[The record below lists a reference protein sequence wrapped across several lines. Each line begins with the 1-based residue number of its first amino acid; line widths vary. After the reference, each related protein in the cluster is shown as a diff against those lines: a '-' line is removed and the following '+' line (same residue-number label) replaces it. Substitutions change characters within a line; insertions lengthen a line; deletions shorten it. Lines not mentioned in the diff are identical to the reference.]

1 MNMHMSQN
9 ILAETELRHLAAIPY
24 QIISPAGNAPIIG
37 IYQDSLLGSYRF
49 TRPNIKFS
57 PRDAMNLLM
66 MYSKVDVK
74 ALRDAGSE
82 ISSFDI
88 LSQILAPITLK
99 YKTKLFDE
107 AEDEK
112 ESNNILEIRNGK
124 YIRGQLEKSVLSS
137 TTKGILHRICNDF
150 GNFQSADFIDDL
162 QNVVTEYMKTSSF
175 SVGISDLIANTKT
188 RDSIIEI
195 IADQKQK
202 VKTLIDKVHLGIFE
216 NNTANTNMAQFETN
230 VGNTLNDATNQ
241 AGKIGLKSLNKTN
254 RFVMIVNSGSKGSP
268 INISQMIS
276 CLGQTS
282 VDGKRIPYGF
292 DSRTLPHF
300 NKFDDSPNARG
311 FIENSY
317 ISGLTAPELFFHAM
331 GGRIGLIDTA
341 CKTSQTGYI
350 QRRLIKGLEDLKVE
364 YDMTV
369 RNNKGKIIQFAYG
382 DDGFDSMR
390 TENQIMPLVGMSTE
404 DIYLHYDILG
414 VNENQTELISIY
426 TKGTISRMKKQRDVT
441 KQKGQSYIE
450 KMLDAR
456 KHIVEAVF
464 RHKNENTVKLPVSFQ
479 HIIANTQGQLNLN
492 SNSIVDITPL
502 EAYELIEEYFEKLNR
517 LLYVKPTT
525 LFEIMYFYYLTPRD
539 LLVHKRFHRKGLILL
554 LETVLLKYKQAIVHP
569 GEMVG
574 VVAGQ
579 SIGEPTTQLTLNSLV
594 YAVEISVKN
603 SKNEILRLKIG
614 EFTESC
620 MKSSQKIDY
629 MQDKDTTYA
638 ELSEHYEVPC
648 AAEDGKTVWR
658 RIEAVTQH
666 PVINEDGTNTMLKVI
681 TKGNREV
688 IATKAKSFLQLIDGK
703 IQSVNG
709 KDLKVGDYLPASRK
723 PLEYTERFELNLR
736 EILPPSEYLYGTEL
750 AKAKEVMHETHWWKN
765 HANKTFILPHKESRC
780 VLPLFKENVAKGKT
794 PNKSQYIK
802 PGHVYMKSMGS
813 CNYAIPETI
822 PLNYEFGYLLG
833 AYAAEGSM
841 TKHKLSIANINDD
854 YLKPIEDL
862 CNKWNINNKKYK
874 RLNRGGD
881 GWTSQE
887 LKIDSSILCKI
898 IDTLCG
904 RHSDKKKIAS
914 TIVFSNRQCILGFL
928 DAYIGGDG
936 SIAKT
941 TNKDGTVRISDIK
954 MWSCSR
960 DMLTDVMVM
969 LRNVGVTSHIYK
981 IQTRKVN
988 AHFIQ
993 VKKQSYS
1000 LDVKNRQAQKLAGI
1014 LNLTTKEKQQ
1024 RLELLLKQQY
1034 FKYEYSFEDTKVPN
1048 TIDGKLVMEPR
1059 AGRFLDLEFDQI
1071 VSIEEV
1077 PNTTPYAYD
1086 LTVEDTRNF
1095 DCYNGLCMR
1104 DTFHLSGVAS
1114 KANVTQGV
1122 PRIEE
1127 LLRIT
1132 RNPKKASLTVH
1143 LKPIDETDKE
1153 KAQQFSNMLEHT
1165 KLMDVIKSVQIYF
1178 DPNDNASTIVEDHL
1192 LLEQYFEFENLVEDC
1207 MEKTPDNK
1215 TSRSKWIIRME
1226 IDAETLLEKNITMDD
1241 IHFAIQNSH
1250 GNDISCIYSDYNANN
1265 LVFRIRLNSSIF
1277 MKTKKQKGIPDTLDQ
1292 SDEIYMLRN
1301 FQEAML
1307 NNIILRG
1314 IDGIRNVIPRK
1325 LQNYLTKEEGK
1336 YVRKD
1341 VWVLDTTGTNLIT
1354 VLGMDYI
1361 DATRT
1366 YSNDIR
1372 ETFDILGIEAAR
1384 QTIANELDETMG
1396 FSDVYINYHHTS
1408 LLCDRMACNMN
1419 MVPIFRS
1426 GILND
1431 DIGPLAKSSF
1441 ETHTE
1446 VLLNASRHA
1455 ELDHMSGISGSVMMG
1470 QMSKAGTGAFQLV
1483 LDMNAIRNMDDI
1495 EVDMRN
1501 KNEEIEKMF
1510 GKFEDATDTCNKSN
1524 VEIQNNLSAIRPNDA
1539 GACVTTD
1546 DGYDVGF

>member
-74 ALRDAGSE
+74 ALRDAGAE

-341 CKTSQTGYI
+341 CKTSTTGYI

-441 KQKGQSYIE
+441 KQKSQFYIE

-579 SIGEPTTQLTLNSLV
+579 SIGEPTTQLTLN
-594 YAVEISVKN
+594 
-603 SKNEILRLKIG
+603 
-614 EFTESC
+614 
-620 MKSSQKIDY
+620 
-629 MQDKDTTYA
+629 
-638 ELSEHYEVPC
+638 
-648 AAEDGKTVWR
+648 
-658 RIEAVTQH
+658 
-666 PVINEDGTNTMLKVI
+666 
-681 TKGNREV
+681 
-688 IATKAKSFLQLIDGK
+688 
-703 IQSVNG
+703 
-709 KDLKVGDYLPASRK
+709 
-723 PLEYTERFELNLR
+723 
-736 EILPPSEYLYGTEL
+736 
-750 AKAKEVMHETHWWKN
+750 
-765 HANKTFILPHKESRC
+765 
-780 VLPLFKENVAKGKT
+780 
-794 PNKSQYIK
+794 
-802 PGHVYMKSMGS
+802 
-813 CNYAIPETI
+813 
-822 PLNYEFGYLLG
+822 
-833 AYAAEGSM
+833 
-841 TKHKLSIANINDD
+841 
-854 YLKPIEDL
+854 
-862 CNKWNINNKKYK
+862 
-874 RLNRGGD
+874 
-881 GWTSQE
+881 
-887 LKIDSSILCKI
+887 
-898 IDTLCG
+898 
-904 RHSDKKKIAS
+904 
-914 TIVFSNRQCILGFL
+914 
-928 DAYIGGDG
+928 
-936 SIAKT
+936 
-941 TNKDGTVRISDIK
+941 
-954 MWSCSR
+954 
-960 DMLTDVMVM
+960 
-969 LRNVGVTSHIYK
+969 
-981 IQTRKVN
+981 
-988 AHFIQ
+988 
-993 VKKQSYS
+993 
-1000 LDVKNRQAQKLAGI
+1000 
-1014 LNLTTKEKQQ
+1014 
-1024 RLELLLKQQY
+1024 
-1034 FKYEYSFEDTKVPN
+1034 
-1048 TIDGKLVMEPR
+1048 
-1059 AGRFLDLEFDQI
+1059 
-1071 VSIEEV
+1071 
-1077 PNTTPYAYD
+1077 
-1086 LTVEDTRNF
+1086 
-1095 DCYNGLCMR
+1095 
-1104 DTFHLSGVAS
+1104 TFHLSGVAS

-1510 GKFEDATDTCNKSN
+1510 GKFEDATDACNKSN

>member
-74 ALRDAGSE
+74 ALRDAGAE

-107 AEDEK
+107 GEDEK

-441 KQKGQSYIE
+441 KQKSQSYIE

-579 SIGEPTTQLTLNSLV
+579 SIGEPTTQLTLN
-594 YAVEISVKN
+594 
-603 SKNEILRLKIG
+603 
-614 EFTESC
+614 
-620 MKSSQKIDY
+620 
-629 MQDKDTTYA
+629 
-638 ELSEHYEVPC
+638 
-648 AAEDGKTVWR
+648 
-658 RIEAVTQH
+658 
-666 PVINEDGTNTMLKVI
+666 
-681 TKGNREV
+681 
-688 IATKAKSFLQLIDGK
+688 
-703 IQSVNG
+703 
-709 KDLKVGDYLPASRK
+709 
-723 PLEYTERFELNLR
+723 
-736 EILPPSEYLYGTEL
+736 
-750 AKAKEVMHETHWWKN
+750 
-765 HANKTFILPHKESRC
+765 
-780 VLPLFKENVAKGKT
+780 
-794 PNKSQYIK
+794 
-802 PGHVYMKSMGS
+802 
-813 CNYAIPETI
+813 
-822 PLNYEFGYLLG
+822 
-833 AYAAEGSM
+833 
-841 TKHKLSIANINDD
+841 
-854 YLKPIEDL
+854 
-862 CNKWNINNKKYK
+862 
-874 RLNRGGD
+874 
-881 GWTSQE
+881 
-887 LKIDSSILCKI
+887 
-898 IDTLCG
+898 
-904 RHSDKKKIAS
+904 
-914 TIVFSNRQCILGFL
+914 
-928 DAYIGGDG
+928 
-936 SIAKT
+936 
-941 TNKDGTVRISDIK
+941 
-954 MWSCSR
+954 
-960 DMLTDVMVM
+960 
-969 LRNVGVTSHIYK
+969 
-981 IQTRKVN
+981 
-988 AHFIQ
+988 
-993 VKKQSYS
+993 
-1000 LDVKNRQAQKLAGI
+1000 
-1014 LNLTTKEKQQ
+1014 
-1024 RLELLLKQQY
+1024 
-1034 FKYEYSFEDTKVPN
+1034 
-1048 TIDGKLVMEPR
+1048 
-1059 AGRFLDLEFDQI
+1059 
-1071 VSIEEV
+1071 
-1077 PNTTPYAYD
+1077 
-1086 LTVEDTRNF
+1086 
-1095 DCYNGLCMR
+1095 
-1104 DTFHLSGVAS
+1104 TFHLSGVAS

-1165 KLMDVIKSVQIYF
+1165 KLMDVIKCVQIYF

-1495 EVDMRN
+1495 EVDIRN

>member
-441 KQKGQSYIE
+441 KQKSQSYIE

-579 SIGEPTTQLTLNSLV
+579 SIGEPTTQLTLN
-594 YAVEISVKN
+594 
-603 SKNEILRLKIG
+603 
-614 EFTESC
+614 
-620 MKSSQKIDY
+620 
-629 MQDKDTTYA
+629 
-638 ELSEHYEVPC
+638 
-648 AAEDGKTVWR
+648 
-658 RIEAVTQH
+658 
-666 PVINEDGTNTMLKVI
+666 
-681 TKGNREV
+681 
-688 IATKAKSFLQLIDGK
+688 
-703 IQSVNG
+703 
-709 KDLKVGDYLPASRK
+709 
-723 PLEYTERFELNLR
+723 
-736 EILPPSEYLYGTEL
+736 
-750 AKAKEVMHETHWWKN
+750 
-765 HANKTFILPHKESRC
+765 
-780 VLPLFKENVAKGKT
+780 
-794 PNKSQYIK
+794 
-802 PGHVYMKSMGS
+802 
-813 CNYAIPETI
+813 
-822 PLNYEFGYLLG
+822 
-833 AYAAEGSM
+833 
-841 TKHKLSIANINDD
+841 
-854 YLKPIEDL
+854 
-862 CNKWNINNKKYK
+862 
-874 RLNRGGD
+874 
-881 GWTSQE
+881 
-887 LKIDSSILCKI
+887 
-898 IDTLCG
+898 
-904 RHSDKKKIAS
+904 
-914 TIVFSNRQCILGFL
+914 
-928 DAYIGGDG
+928 
-936 SIAKT
+936 
-941 TNKDGTVRISDIK
+941 
-954 MWSCSR
+954 
-960 DMLTDVMVM
+960 
-969 LRNVGVTSHIYK
+969 
-981 IQTRKVN
+981 
-988 AHFIQ
+988 
-993 VKKQSYS
+993 
-1000 LDVKNRQAQKLAGI
+1000 
-1014 LNLTTKEKQQ
+1014 
-1024 RLELLLKQQY
+1024 
-1034 FKYEYSFEDTKVPN
+1034 
-1048 TIDGKLVMEPR
+1048 
-1059 AGRFLDLEFDQI
+1059 
-1071 VSIEEV
+1071 
-1077 PNTTPYAYD
+1077 
-1086 LTVEDTRNF
+1086 
-1095 DCYNGLCMR
+1095 
-1104 DTFHLSGVAS
+1104 TFHLSGVAS